1 MALKYRD
8 KQDALMVKTSNH
20 TKFIRADSDAFARKE
35 RAGSSWESVCFRY
48 FSAVMKL

>member
-20 TKFIRADSDAFARKE
+20 TKFIRADSDAFA
-35 RAGSSWESVCFRY
+35 GSSWESVCFRY